1 MVGKIFEDIISIKVA
16 VVSFFSFLK
25 SPQSES
31 ESEMFMNVALW
42 EINLQKF

>member
-25 SPQSES
+25 SSQS